1 MSSRSETPLHDPYG
15 SANRPNHLTPHGGEY
30 DGLAGDTA
38 ANDFAPGT
46 SGKLVESSP
55 LSQSL
60 QQSGHGK
67 FSEDFDASVR
77 GSSVLEDSGPRL
89 QRTASTKSTSST
101 LNQSGTLSRGN
112 TLKKKASLSRK
123 SSLKRSGSR
132 RSLYAGSIKGVP
144 AQDEAAD
151 PGSEY
156 SAFYTPVPTS
166 GSPTD
171 ILANRFQGMEGGTL
185 QLTPIADLFLP

>member
-1 MSSRSETPLHDPYG
+1 MSSRPETPSHDPYG
-15 SANRPNHLTPHGGEY
+15 STARSSALGPQGGGY
-30 DGLAGDTA
+30 GNMGGLSS
-38 ANDFAPGT
+38 ANDFAKGA
-46 SGKLVESSP
+46 SGNPTESSP

-60 QQSGHGK
+60 QQQGGGLGK

-77 GSSVLEDSGPRL
+77 GSSVLEDSTPKL
-89 QRTASTKSTSST
+89 QRSASTKSTSST

-112 TLKKKASLSRK
+112 TLKKKTSISRK

-144 AQDEAAD
+144 TGDE
-151 PGSEY
+151 
-156 SAFYTPVPTS
+156 SAGPSSDNSVFYTPIPTS

-171 ILANRFQGMEGGTL
+171 VLANRFQGKSR
-185 QLTPIADLFLP
+185 IFLPGSAH